1 MPSTASDRLRLEL
14 QAAGENLNT
23 WGAPKL
29 NEALKRIEEAIADW
43 QSLTITGN
51 TTLTSSNYVADEAR
65 AAMLSLGGTP
75 ASGFTITI
83 PAVEKWY
90 WVRNETGQTATLK
103 TSGGTGVTVADGVLT
118 AVLCDGTDCYKLDI
132 ANVDGDFAVGGAL
145 SVTGAATFSST
156 GDFGGAVEMNGNKV
170 TGLGTPT
177 ATDDAATKD
186 YADQL
191 AFSAALPAQGGA
203 SSGQFLRTD
212 TSAASW
218 QWPLAA
224 QSASTD
230 GQLLGSPGSDGS
242 GEWVEWRAERITTGE
257 TAVSR
262 IQPYYCDTTGG
273 AFTLTL
279 PASPSEGDTVIVHTG
294 PEADDN
300 TLTIGRNGSTIMGLS
315 EDMTIQSRNR
325 FVRLE
330 YLNSDWKV
338 TAS

>member
-1 MPSTASDRLRLEL
+1 MPSTASTRLRLEI

-23 WGAPKL
+23 WGDDKL
-29 NEALKRIEEAIADW
+29 NETLKRLEEAVADW
-43 QSLTITGN
+43 VLLTITGDK
-51 TTLTSSNYVADEAR
+51 TLTASNYVADEAR
-65 AAMLSLGGTP
+65 AAMLSLEGTP
-75 ASGFTITI
+75 ASAFTLTI
-83 PAVEKWY
+83 PSVEKWY
-90 WVRNETGQTATLK
+90 WIRNESGQTATIK

-118 AVLCDGTDCYKLDI
+118 AVLCDGTDAYKIDI
-132 ANVDGDFAVGGAL
+132 SNIDGDLAIGGTL
-145 SVTGAATFSST
+145 NVTGAATFSST
-156 GDFGGAVEMNGNKV
+156 GSFGGNVAMNTNKI

-177 ATDDAATKD
+177 ATTDAATKD

-191 AFSAALPAQGGA
+191 AFATALPAQAGA
-203 SSGQFLRTD
+203 TSGQFLKTD
-212 TSAASW
+212 TSSASW
-218 QWPLAA
+218 DWPLAD
-224 QSASTD
+224 QSAATAGQILTSPGANGD
-230 GQLLGSPGSDGS
+230 GQ
-242 GEWVEWRAERITTGE
+242 WTEWRAERITTGE

-279 PASPSEGDTVIVHTG
+279 PASPAEGDTVIVHTG

-300 TLTIGRNGSTIMGLS
+300 TLTIGRNGETIMGLA